1 MKWANSLI
9 RISNHQVETLQKR
22 LAVLVEARVAA
33 EFKLVMLHAEAEAEA
48 ETAKAGEDADAG
60 FYRIGF
66 LQGWRLRRDQAI
78 ANIEAAKVE
87 ETGAR
92 DALSRAFEELKKF
105 EQVAEM
111 ARVSEVKETAR
122 RETAVLDELGLRAA
136 QGR

>member
-9 RISNHQVETLQKR
+9 RISNHQVESLQKR
-22 LAVLVEARVAA
+22 LAALVEARTAA

-48 ETAKAGEDADAG
+48 AKAGEDADAG

-87 ETGAR
+87 EADAR
-92 DALSRAFEELKKF
+92 DALSRAFEDLKKF

-111 ARVSEVKETAR
+111 ARITELKETAR
-122 RETAVLDELGLRAA
+122 RETAALDELGLRSA

>member
-33 EFKLVMLHAEAEAEA
+33 EFKLVMLHAEAEA

>member
-22 LAVLVEARVAA
+22 LAALVEARTAA
-33 EFKLVMLHAEAEAEA
+33 EMKLVMLHAEAEAEA
-48 ETAKAGEDADAG
+48 AHVDQDAHAG
-60 FYRIGF
+60 FYRITF
-66 LQGWRLRRDQAI
+66 LKGWRFRRDQAM
-78 ANIEAAKVE
+78 AAIEAAKAE
-87 ETGAR
+87 EEGAR

-111 ARVSEVKETAR
+111 ARISELKETAR
-122 RETAVLDELGLRAA
+122 RETAALDELGLRAA